1 MSAGNPPGPAVTLR
15 RAARD
20 DAAALSRLIVAT
32 LRTSNAADYAP
43 AVITRVAEDFSAER
57 LAGTIERRHVLV
69 ACEGPRILGTA
80 ALDGDKVRSVFVAPE
95 RQGEG
100 IGAMLMAEVFR
111 LAAEAGVT
119 GLTLQSSL
127 TARGFYAGLG
137 FAALGEAVHGDEV
150 TIVMLREITSR
161 VPA

>member
-1 MSAGNPPGPAVTLR
+1 MSREGPRIHAVALR
-15 RAARD
+15 RATQD

-43 AVITRVAEDFSAER
+43 AVIARVAEEFSAER
-57 LAGTIERRHVLV
+57 LAGMLERRRVLV
-69 ACEGPRILGTA
+69 ACEGPLIVGTA
-80 ALDGDKVRSVFVAPE
+80 ALDGDRVRSVFVAPE

-100 IGAMLMAEVFR
+100 IGAMLVAEIAR
-111 LAAEAGVT
+111 SAAEACVT

-137 FAALGEAVHGDEV
+137 FTALGEALQGDEI
-150 TIVMLREITSR
+150 TIVMRREIQPR
-161 VPA
+161 APA